1 MTDGATDRR
10 RDAPPR
16 RSRPI
21 GEASSPSIAREV
33 AKFVVVSLLAMVVFA
48 AASLPLLRHLGRS
61 EAVRDAR
68 DTARLA
74 AAGIVEPN
82 LSDALL
88 TGDASAVERLDRV
101 VHERVLSDRIVRVK
115 IWTADGR
122 IVYSDEP
129 RLIGSMYP
137 LGDDEEQALASGA
150 VHAELSDLD
159 HPENRYERAEG
170 ELLEVYS
177 RVRTPS
183 GTPVLFEL
191 YERFDSVRASGRRI
205 WLSFLPALLAALVL
219 LWVVQVPLAYR
230 LASRVRRGHEERELL
245 LQRTLDA
252 SNDERRRIAA
262 DLHDGVVQDLA
273 GISYAL
279 EAAQSSPAAVAD
291 RSLSTTL
298 REGAAVTRASIQ
310 RLRALLVEIHPPN
323 LRAAGL
329 EAALSDLVAPLRR
342 RGIDTS
348 LDVDAPLDLHPDSEA
363 LLFRAA
369 REAIRNVL
377 EHADATWVGV
387 RVERTEDLVRLTV
400 EDNGSGFDADARDAA
415 REARHVGLS
424 LLEEH
429 AAHVDGRL
437 SLRSSPGQG
446 TTLTLEVPA

>member
-101 VHERVLSDRIVRVK
+101 VHERVLSSRIVRVK

-129 RLIGSMYP
+129 RLIGSIYP

-252 SNDERRRIAA
+252 SNDE
-262 DLHDGVVQDLA
+262 
-273 GISYAL
+273 
-279 EAAQSSPAAVAD
+279 
-291 RSLSTTL
+291 
-298 REGAAVTRASIQ
+298 
-310 RLRALLVEIHPPN
+310 
-323 LRAAGL
+323 
-329 EAALSDLVAPLRR
+329 
-342 RGIDTS
+342 
-348 LDVDAPLDLHPDSEA
+348 
-363 LLFRAA
+363 
-369 REAIRNVL
+369 
-377 EHADATWVGV
+377 
-387 RVERTEDLVRLTV
+387 
-400 EDNGSGFDADARDAA
+400 
-415 REARHVGLS
+415 
-424 LLEEH
+424 
-429 AAHVDGRL
+429 
-437 SLRSSPGQG
+437 
-446 TTLTLEVPA
+446 